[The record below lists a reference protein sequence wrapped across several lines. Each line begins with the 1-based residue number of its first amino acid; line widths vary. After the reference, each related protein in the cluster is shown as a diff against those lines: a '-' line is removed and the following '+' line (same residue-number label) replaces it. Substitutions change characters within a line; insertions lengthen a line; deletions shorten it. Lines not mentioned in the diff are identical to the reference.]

1 MTAHD
6 PALQWPEDAPPAH
19 FVAARPL
26 VRPLAALAAI
36 TVAAAV
42 CVFAWFGPA
51 RPPRFAAFNSPGL
64 AGIASGSLLLAA
76 LGLAACLVIARAR
89 LRWVMPRDGLAAKI
103 SLRQGA
109 RWPGILLTLA
119 FTLAAAG
126 AVIADWPAPVPASA
140 PAPALAPGQ
149 VPVLAPLLAPGRTA
163 LVAPHAPATTAGFT
177 MASALLLL
185 AAPWLLA
192 ERYFSA
198 VPPESLPEV
207 EDLRRLLFLPVVC
220 LGAEAVLQIAAALGF
235 GPLPWARVGLAALLL
250 AVCAELSLRVL
261 ATCFLPSPDN
271 AHARAA
277 IASVL
282 AGALRGRSLSPAS
295 VAQTVRSQF
304 GMDFSRS
311 WALHFMR
318 GACLPVALLML
329 AFCWFLTGITRV
341 DLNQRG
347 SYERFGVPVAML
359 QPGLH
364 LVLPWP
370 IGVVRMVELGVI
382 QAVPI
387 SYTDQGAVPVMP
399 DHATAEGDPPAS
411 ANRLWDSDL
420 PSDVAYIIA
429 SDDLDHQSFQTVTAS
444 VRVLFR
450 IGLNDAAA
458 RAALYREA
466 DPTALVHA
474 VAGRMLVQLFASQ
487 TLPNLL
493 SGSQAVIA
501 AEMRRRLQRA
511 LDGLD
516 SGIEIVSVVVEAIHP
531 PAGAASAYRNV
542 QAAEIEAATEIAA
555 ERGRAKTTASVARL
569 NAHNA
574 IDAATAAAAETVS
587 KAQVDLTD
595 ITADDGPYR
604 AASQPFLLERYF
616 SDLQS
621 ALHGVPLE
629 IVDHRLSGASLPTI
643 DLRPPGAAADGPE
656 GIPDQRGRQP

>member
-1 MTAHD
+1 MTVHD
-6 PALQWPEDAPPAH
+6 PVLQWPENAPPAH
-19 FVAARPL
+19 FAAARPF
-26 VRPLAALAAI
+26 VRPLVMLA
-36 TVAAAV
+36 TVTVIAAA
-42 CVFAWFGPA
+42 CVFGLFGPA
-51 RPPRFAAFNSPGL
+51 RPSRFAAFTSPGL
-64 AGIASGSLLLAA
+64 AGSVAAALLLAA
-76 LGLAACLVIARAR
+76 LGLAACLTITRMRQRGIA
-89 LRWVMPRDGLAAKI
+89 PRDALAARI

-109 RWPGILLTLA
+109 RGPSVLLTLA
-119 FTLAAAG
+119 FTFAASC
-126 AVIADWPAPVPASA
+126 AVLADWPAASPANQ
-140 PAPALAPGQ
+140 ALADTG
-149 VPVLAPLLAPGRTA
+149 
-163 LVAPHAPATTAGFT
+163 GFT

-192 ERYFSA
+192 EQYFSS
-198 VPPESLPEV
+198 VSPEAMPEV
-207 EDLRRLLFLPVVC
+207 EDLRRLLFLPVFF
-220 LGAEAVLQIAAALGF
+220 LGAEAVLQVAMALGF
-235 GPLPWARVGLAALLL
+235 GPLPWIRVALAAFLL

-261 ATCFLPSPDN
+261 AACFLPPPDS
-271 AHARAA
+271 AQARAA

-282 AGALRGRSLSPAS
+282 AGVLRGRSLSPTS
-295 VAQTVRSQF
+295 VAQVVRSQF

-318 GACLPVALLML
+318 AAFLPVVLLM
-329 AFCWFLTGITRV
+329 AVFCWFLTGVTRM

-347 SYERFGVPVAML
+347 SYERFGEPVAML

-370 IGVVRMVELGVI
+370 FGVVRITEQGVI
-382 QAVPI
+382 HSVPV
-387 SYTDQGAVPVMP
+387 SYTDQGAAPAAADQTTGHGAATTVADHAPAVP

-411 ANRLWDSDL
+411 ANRLWDADL

-450 IGLNDAAA
+450 VGLNDAAA

-466 DPTALVHA
+466 DPDALVRTL
-474 VAGRMLVQLFASQ
+474 AGRMLVQLFASQ

-493 SGSQAVIA
+493 GGSQAVIA
-501 AEMRRRLQRA
+501 AEMQRRLQRA

-516 SGIEIVSVVVEAIHP
+516 SGIEIVSVIVEAIHP

-542 QAAEIEAATEIAA
+542 QAAEIAATTEIAA
-555 ERGRAKTTASVARL
+555 ERGRAKTTASVASL

-643 DLRPPGAAADGPE
+643 DLRPPGAITAGPDGL
-656 GIPDQRGRQP
+656 PDQRGKQP

>member
-6 PALQWPEDAPPAH
+6 PVLQWPEDAPPAH

-26 VRPLAALAAI
+26 VRPLASLAAV
-36 TVAAAV
+36 TVIAAAG
-42 CVFAWFGPA
+42 VFALLGPA
-51 RPPRFAAFNSPGL
+51 RPRNFAALPPSGL
-64 AGIASGSLLLAA
+64 AGIASSSLLLAA
-76 LGLAACLVIARAR
+76 LGLVACLLITRTRQRGIA
-89 LRWVMPRDGLAAKI
+89 PRDGLAAKV

-109 RWPGILLTLA
+109 SWPGILLTLA

-126 AVIADWPAPVPASA
+126 AVLADWPTALSVPPPGAVSAPPPVPLAA
-140 PAPALAPGQ
+140 AHALA
-149 VPVLAPLLAPGRTA
+149 A
-163 LVAPHAPATTAGFT
+163 TAGFT

-192 ERYFSA
+192 ERYFST
-198 VPPESLPEV
+198 VTPEALPEV
-207 EDLRRLLFLPVVC
+207 EDLRRLLFLPVVF
-220 LGAEAVLQIAAALGF
+220 LGAEAALQVAAALGF
-235 GPLPWARVGLAALLL
+235 GPLPWARVGLAALVL

-261 ATCFLPSPDN
+261 ATAFLPPPDSV
-271 AHARAA
+271 HARAA
-277 IASVL
+277 IASFL
-282 AGALRGRSLSPAS
+282 AGVLRGRALSPAS

-318 GACLPVALLML
+318 SAFLPVVLLML
-329 AFCWFLTGITRV
+329 AFCWFLTGVTRV

-370 IGVVRMVELGVI
+370 FGMVRMTEQGVI
-382 QAVPI
+382 HSVAISYGDGGAAARDAVPR
-387 SYTDQGAVPVMP
+387 DVAAGGL

-450 IGLNDAAA
+450 VGLNDAAA
-458 RAALYREA
+458 RDALYREA
-466 DPTALVHA
+466 DPAALVHA
-474 VAGRMLVQLFASQ
+474 LAGRMLVQLFASQ

-501 AEMRRRLQRA
+501 AEMQRHLQRA
-511 LDGLD
+511 LDSLD
-516 SGIEIVSVVVEAIHP
+516 SGIQIVSVVVEAIHP

-542 QAAEIEAATEIAA
+542 QAAEIEAKTEIAS
-555 ERGRAKTTASVARL
+555 ERGRAKTTASIASL

-574 IDAATAAAAETVS
+574 IDDATAAAAETVS
-587 KAQVDLTD
+587 NAQVDLTD

-604 AASQPFLLERYF
+604 AASRPFLMERYF

-621 ALHGVPLE
+621 ALHDVPLE
-629 IVDHRLSGASLPTI
+629 IVDHRLNGASLPTI
-643 DLRPPGAAADGPE
+643 DLRPPGAVADGPE
-656 GIPDQRGRQP
+656 AFPDQRGKEP

>member
-19 FVAARPL
+19 FAAARPL
-26 VRPLAALAAI
+26 VRPLAMLAAVSVI
-36 TVAAAV
+36 AAGG
-42 CVFAWFGPA
+42 VFALLGPA
-51 RPPRFAAFNSPGL
+51 RPPTFAAFASPGL
-64 AGIASGSLLLAA
+64 AGTVGGSLLLAA
-76 LGLAACLVIARAR
+76 LGLAACLAITRMRQRGFAR
-89 LRWVMPRDGLAAKI
+89 RDGLAARV
-103 SLRQGA
+103 SQRQSA
-109 RWPGILLTLA
+109 RWPGILLTLV
-119 FTLAAAG
+119 FTVAAAG
-126 AVIADWPAPVPASA
+126 LVLADWPPASGA
-140 PAPALAPGQ
+140 AYTPVAGQ
-149 VPVLAPLLAPGRTA
+149 VLA
-163 LVAPHAPATTAGFT
+163 ATGGFT
-177 MASALLLL
+177 VAGALLLL
-185 AAPWLLA
+185 AAPWLMA

-198 VPPESLPEV
+198 VTPEALPEV
-207 EDLRRLLFLPVVC
+207 EDLRGLLFLPVFF
-220 LGAEAVLQIAAALGF
+220 LGAEAALQVAMALDF
-235 GPLPWARVGLAALLL
+235 GPLPWIRVGLAALLL

-261 ATCFLPSPDN
+261 AACFLPPPDS
-271 AHARAA
+271 AQARAA
-277 IASVL
+277 VASFL
-282 AGALRGRSLSPAS
+282 AGVLRGRALSPAS
-295 VAQTVRSQF
+295 MAHVVRSQF

-318 GACLPVALLML
+318 AAFVPVVLLM
-329 AFCWFLTGITRV
+329 AVFCWFLTGVTRV

-370 IGVVRMVELGVI
+370 FGVVRMAELGVI
-382 QAVPI
+382 HSVPV
-387 SYTDQGAVPVMP
+387 SFTDQGAAPAVP

-411 ANRLWDSDL
+411 ANRLWDADL

-450 IGLNDAAA
+450 VGLNDSAA

-466 DPTALVHA
+466 DPDAVVHA
-474 VAGRMLVQLFASQ
+474 VAGRMLVQLFASR

-501 AEMRRRLQRA
+501 AEMQRRLQRA

-542 QAAEIEAATEIAA
+542 QAAEIEATTEIAS
-555 ERGRAKTTASVARL
+555 ERGRAKTTASVASL
-569 NAHNA
+569 NAHNE
-574 IDAATAAAAETVS
+574 IDGATAAAAETVS
-587 KAQVDLTD
+587 NAQVALTD

-621 ALHGVPLE
+621 ALHGAPLE
-629 IVDHRLSGASLPTI
+629 IVDHRLTGASLPTI
-643 DLRPPGAAADGPE
+643 DLRPPSAVAGT
-656 GIPDQRGRQP
+656 PDTFPDPRGKQP